1 MQGKVRYVIRPVLP
15 SGCEAKSGY
24 CGALGTKSSLNL
36 GGYGV
41 ELALKNMEYKAM
53 DDSTVK
59 KGLIF
64 FFLLLGAIV
73 IFCDISFYNT
83 HSCFLS

>member
-1 MQGKVRYVIRPVLP
+1 VLP
-15 SGCEAKSGY
+15 AGCESKINH
-24 CGALGTKSSLNL
+24 CGSVGAGESVNL

-59 KGLIF
+59 KG
-64 FFLLLGAIV
+64 
-73 IFCDISFYNT
+73 
-83 HSCFLS
+83 